1 MFIAKNLF
9 NRSPPGERASGACC
23 CFSPVT
29 VAARCRQFGVAGSGS
44 GDTGLQE
51 LTRNGGNPNLKPET
65 AKTYTAGFVF
75 QPRPVPNLSFTIDYF
90 HITVDDAI
98 GVTGTANVLNGCY
111 AGGVDE
117 YCSLVIRNNS
127 GAIQYVNDLYANIG
141 MITTSGLDFSVRYAL
156 PTDYGR
162 F

>member
-1 MFIAKNLF
+1 LRTSSSDSHPHRLSALYLGTKN
-9 NRSPPGERASGACC
+9 
-23 CFSPVT
+23 PVPAATAPCANLATANAT

-90 HITVDDAI
+90 HITVDAAI
-98 GVTGTANVLNGCY
+98 GVTGT
-111 AGGVDE
+111 
-117 YCSLVIRNNS
+117 S
-127 GAIQYVNDLYANIG
+127 
-141 MITTSGLDFSVRYAL
+141 
-156 PTDYGR
+156 
-162 F
+162 